1 MAFQKYY
8 TVCVFFMLPR
18 LEKKYFNY
26 LGNDSYLQLRM
37 HLYKREFQYNIKE
50 SLCDI

>member
-8 TVCVFFMLPR
+8 TVCFFFMLPR